1 MFIQFGKP
9 SFVRAV
15 PLVLPILFSL
25 GSTFGS
31 EIREFSIPTL
41 ERLGAELSR
50 RDAMAAKASDLVL
63 AKHPELKKGPL
74 LEWVTD
80 LSNGGSVYWI
90 VDTEPQPTPVYKV
103 VGGGIEDIRGKHL
116 PAAIQT
122 RYHAR
127 RTAIKAVLP
136 KLNGAYGAHYNFEV
150 LDDPDGSGFLVY
162 ALAATNKSNE
172 MFVGG
177 HFRITVS
184 SDGSAAERIDD
195 LSKGLMRFKLEAG
208 KKLELNASAQAVN
221 SNHPVETFIYSS
233 NLYHI
238 PMFVGTKDKAYWV
251 VSDGKIHKF
260 TKAELEAAGEKRKK

>member
-1 MFIQFGKP
+1 MRI
-9 SFVRAV
+9 VLLIAAV
-15 PLVLPILFSL
+15 LFSFSSAL
-25 GSTFGS
+25 AS

-50 RDAMAAKASDLVL
+50 RDAMAARASDLVL

-80 LSNGGSVYWI
+80 FSNGGSVYWI

-103 VGGGIEDIRGKHL
+103 VGSRIEDIRGKPL
-116 PAAIQT
+116 PAEIQT

-150 LDDPDGSGFLVY
+150 LNDPDGSGFLVY
-162 ALAATNKSNE
+162 ALAATNKRDE

-184 SDGSAAERIDD
+184 ADGSTVERIDD
-195 LSKGLMRFKLEAG
+195 LSKGLLRFKLEG
-208 KKLELNASAQAVN
+208 DKKLELNASAQAVN
-221 SNHPVETFIYSS
+221 SNHPVETFVYSS
-233 NLYHI
+233 YLYHI

-251 VSDGKIHKF
+251 VNDGKIHKF
-260 TKAELEAAGEKRKK
+260 TKAELEAAGHKENK